1 MPRLLNSLKMK
12 KIFFLT
18 FGIIVF
24 LFINFLF
31 ISSINN
37 NTINLKYRAFHKN
50 FSNVIF
56 PEGWAFFTRNPREN
70 KMFMYKI
77 LPNNELQEVSMKNSE
92 AGAYFGIDRKN
103 RVIYAKISKIIDDVK
118 PEYWNDFSLIENKIT
133 KNEIDNL
140 SVLSIKATGPM
151 IYGDFVI
158 MIKKI
163 TPFAWYCGTKNKIKT
178 DSRLIILKI
187 KKC

>member
-1 MPRLLNSLKMK
+1 MK
-12 KIFFLT
+12 KIFFLI

-37 NTINLKYRAFHKN
+37 NAINLKYRAFHKN

-70 KMFMYKI
+70 KIYIYRI
-77 LPNNELQEVSMKNSE
+77 LPNKGLQEVSMKNFE
-92 AGAYFGIDRKN
+92 AGVFFGIDRKN
-103 RVIYAKISKIIDDVK
+103 RVMYAKIANIIDDVK

-133 KNEIDNL
+133 KNEIDRL
-140 SVLSIKATGPM
+140 SVLNIKVKGPM

-158 MIKKI
+158 MIKKT

-187 KKC
+187 KK